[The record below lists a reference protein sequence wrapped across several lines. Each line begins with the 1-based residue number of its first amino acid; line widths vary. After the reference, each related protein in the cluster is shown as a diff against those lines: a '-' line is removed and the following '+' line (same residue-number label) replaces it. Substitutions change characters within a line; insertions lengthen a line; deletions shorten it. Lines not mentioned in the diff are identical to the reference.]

1 MAANPSIQL
10 GTDGNWAIKEDNLL
24 AYKKDD
30 TRFFNKEFDF
40 TRNTTATFVDKD
52 GLIKESA
59 TNTPRIDFT
68 DDATGHLLLEPQ
80 RTNNLLRSEEF
91 DNASWTKFS
100 GGTGIVPVV
109 TANYTTSPDGSNNAD
124 RVVFDKGSGT
134 GGSDLSQMRQ
144 IVSDVGQGVS
154 SVYIKSN
161 TSDSYTMG
169 IDPVGNATLITIT
182 PEWQRF
188 TYSETTNDRL
198 TIGLRASQ
206 TSNYADVSIWGAQ
219 MEAGSYA
226 TSYIPTYGSATTRN
240 GEVCNNSGS
249 VQDFN
254 SEEGVLYAEIAALAN
269 DNIGRKITLN
279 NGSNSQVVV
288 LEYTSTSNQIR
299 VFVSNGSLQFNEFI
313 TISDLTEFNK
323 IAIKYKE
330 NNFSL
335 YVNGIE
341 VATDTSGTT
350 FPIGT
355 LTNVNFDD
363 GSGNA
368 DFYGKTKNLKVFKR
382 AMSDGELYLLTVPQY
397 QSYQEMA
404 TALNYTL

>member
-1 MAANPSIQL
+1 
-10 GTDGNWAIKEDNLL
+10 
-24 AYKKDD
+24 
-30 TRFFNKEFDF
+30 
-40 TRNTTATFVDKD
+40 
-52 GLIKESA
+52 
-59 TNTPRIDFT
+59 
-68 DDATGHLLLEPQ
+68 
-80 RTNNLLRSEEF
+80 
-91 DNASWTKFS
+91 
-100 GGTGIVPVV
+100 
-109 TANYTTSPDGSNNAD
+109 
-124 RVVFDKGSGT
+124 
-134 GGSDLSQMRQ
+134 
-144 IVSDVGQGVS
+144 
-154 SVYIKSN
+154 
-161 TSDSYTMG
+161 
-169 IDPVGNATLITIT
+169 
-182 PEWQRF
+182 
-188 TYSETTNDRL
+188 
-198 TIGLRASQ
+198 
-206 TSNYADVSIWGAQ
+206 
-219 MEAGSYA
+219 
-226 TSYIPTYGSATTRN
+226 
-240 GEVCNNSGS
+240 
-249 VQDFN
+249 
-254 SEEGVLYAEIAALAN
+254 VLYAEIAALAN

-382 AMSDGELYLLTVPQY
+382 AMSDGELYLLTVTQY
-397 QSYQEMA
+397 QSYQAMA

>member
-24 AYKKDD
+24 AYKKDG